1 MNSPKGYKD
10 EKAIRITLPGGGAD
24 PGRVPGARGQH
35 LSRLDNVDG
44 ASGRWKLGRLR
55 LAEHLQLCHLQGA
68 AIERRLP
75 CVLKRELSGF

>member
-1 MNSPKGYKD
+1 
-10 EKAIRITLPGGGAD
+10 
-24 PGRVPGARGQH
+24 VPGARGQH

-75 CVLKRELSGF
+75 CVLKREL